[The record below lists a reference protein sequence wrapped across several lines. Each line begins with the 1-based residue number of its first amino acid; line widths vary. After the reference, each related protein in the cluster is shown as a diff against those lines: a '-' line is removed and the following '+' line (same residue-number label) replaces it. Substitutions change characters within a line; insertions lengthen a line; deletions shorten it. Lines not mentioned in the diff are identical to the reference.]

1 MQMKIFSNFDTN
13 RKKEA
18 YQEAI
23 TKYGVENV
31 LLLSKSW
38 LFFFQRVFFP
48 VFIWLT
54 VFCVLQYGL
63 FFLAEDRGI
72 WWYVAIGILFLLF
85 VIVISPNIKYYLDYT
100 MDFSLFTPDT
110 LTRYNQTGFF
120 KRDIKTSNVRNIKT
134 ISIQKNSLRYNIFDN
149 GDLIFLSEGNNTDRG
164 EITLHYISDP
174 ESKKKAIS
182 RIMNP

>member
-1 MQMKIFSNFDTN
+1 
-13 RKKEA
+13 
-18 YQEAI
+18 
-23 TKYGVENV
+23 
-31 LLLSKSW
+31 
-38 LFFFQRVFFP
+38 
-48 VFIWLT
+48 
-54 VFCVLQYGL
+54 
-63 FFLAEDRGI
+63 
-72 WWYVAIGILFLLF
+72 
-85 VIVISPNIKYYLDYT
+85 